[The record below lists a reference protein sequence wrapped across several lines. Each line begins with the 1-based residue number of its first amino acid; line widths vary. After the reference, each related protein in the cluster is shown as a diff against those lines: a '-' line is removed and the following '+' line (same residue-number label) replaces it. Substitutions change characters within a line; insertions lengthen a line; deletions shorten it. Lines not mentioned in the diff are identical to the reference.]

1 MFWTRLFSG
10 IILLVIAIGS
20 IWLGGPVLTAVLLLV
35 SLVGYRE
42 LTKALGVPAGEK
54 KTASADSS
62 GLKTSFFVTMPGL
75 TAVEIVGLAG
85 TVLYYG
91 AIQLCSVTVWDGLLW
106 DSSTGAIWLLGC
118 VVLVF
123 LAELF
128 VYVFAFPKYQAEQ
141 VLAGFFA
148 FVYAPVML
156 SFIELTRMTMGGILI
171 VWLILIS
178 SWGCDTC
185 AYAVG
190 KLIGKKKIFPV
201 LSPKKSLEGCIGGVL
216 GAALLGFLYGKFLVN
231 LFPITVDTFAWQ
243 AALVCA
249 VGAVMSMVG
258 DLAASAIKRNKGI
271 KDYGKLIP
279 GHGGI
284 MDRFDSV
291 IVTAP
296 MVYFMTMLLIGH

>member
-42 LTKALGVPAGEK
+42 LTKALGVPSGEK
-54 KTASADSS
+54 KVAAADDASS
-62 GLKTSFFVTMPGL
+62 KTSFFMTKPRI
-75 TAVEIVGLAG
+75 TAIEIVGLAG
-85 TVLYYG
+85 TVFYYG
-91 AIQLCSVTVWDGLLW
+91 VMQFCMRPEHGSVVWNSSEGTV
-106 DSSTGAIWLLGC
+106 WLLGC
-118 VVLVF
+118 AVLVF
-123 LAELF
+123 LGELF

-141 VLAGFFA
+141 VIAGFFS

-156 SFIELTRMTMGGILI
+156 SFIELTRMTSAGILI

-231 LFPITVDTFAWQ
+231 LFPETVDVFAWQ
-243 AALVCA
+243 TALICA
-249 VGAVMSMVG
+249 LGAVMSMVG

-296 MVYFMTMLLIGH
+296 LVYFMTILLIGS